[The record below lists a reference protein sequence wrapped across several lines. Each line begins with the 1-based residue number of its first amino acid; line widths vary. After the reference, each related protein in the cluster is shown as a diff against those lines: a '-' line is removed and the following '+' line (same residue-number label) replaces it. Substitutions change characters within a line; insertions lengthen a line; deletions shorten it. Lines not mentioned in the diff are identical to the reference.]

1 MRRFG
6 MRCDRM
12 KAALRELWLGEAL
25 TAALRRNREAADALD
40 AVVKE
45 MLKQ

>member
-1 MRRFG
+1 MLWRKV
-6 MRCDRM
+6 
-12 KAALRELWLGEAL
+12 KAALCALWLGEAL

>member
-1 MRRFG
+1 MRWEKA
-6 MRCDRM
+6 
-12 KAALRELWLGEAL
+12 KAALRALWLGGGL
-25 TAALRRNREAADALD
+25 TAALKRNREAADALD